1 MEMRLT
7 ARGVAGVPLLG
18 RYNHT
23 SARPGLREHAHSGTL
38 EICFLVKGC
47 QTYELGGRSFRLTGG
62 DVFLAFPG
70 EKHGT
75 GGLPQEKGVLYWMTL
90 RPPLLH
96 LPPRQSRSLWHAL
109 LKIPS
114 RHFRGSWKMQD
125 NLDAITR
132 RFHQPAGSLDAFAL
146 ASHVGAF
153 LLEVVACAKAAPG
166 RRGSVSLQPVLDR
179 IARRLDEPLPVPA
192 LAAEAGLSE
201 ARFKVR
207 FKEEVG
213 VPPGEYVLR
222 ARVDEARRQLRS
234 GRATITEIAHGLGFS
249 SSQYFATVFQ
259 RFTGQTPGAY
269 RKIAF
274 PASETKR

>member
-7 ARGVAGVPLLG
+7 ARGVAGVLLG

-23 SARPGLREHAHSGTL
+23 SARPGLDEHAHTGTL

-47 QTYELGGRSFRLTGG
+47 QTYELGGRSYRLTGG

-70 EKHGT
+70 EKHST
-75 GGLPQEKGVLYWMTL
+75 GGLPQEKGVLYWMAL

-96 LPPRQSRSLWHAL
+96 LPPRQSRTLWRTL
-109 LKIPS
+109 LGLPS

-132 RFHQPAGSLDAFAL
+132 RFHQAPTGLDAFAL

-153 LLEVVACAKAAPG
+153 LLEVVSCAGAVPG
-166 RRGSVSLQPVLDR
+166 RRGTVSLQPVLDG
-179 IARRLDEPLPVPA
+179 IARHLDEPFSVPA
-192 LAAEAGLSE
+192 LAAQAGLSE

-213 VPPGEYVLR
+213 IPPGEYVLR
-222 ARVDEARRQLRS
+222 ARVDEARRRLRQS
-234 GRATITEIAHGLGFS
+234 RATITDIAHGLGFS

-259 RFTGQTPGAY
+259 RFTGQTPGDF
-269 RKIAF
+269 RKNAV
-274 PASETKR
+274 PAAESKR

>member
-23 SARPGLREHAHSGTL
+23 SARPGLEEHAHTGTL

-47 QTYELGGRSFRLTGG
+47 QTYELGGRSYRLTGG

-70 EKHGT
+70 EKHST
-75 GGLPQEKGVLYWMTL
+75 GGLPQEKGVLYWMAL

-96 LPPRQSRSLWHAL
+96 LPPRQSRVLWQTL
-109 LKIPS
+109 LGISS

-132 RFHQPAGSLDAFAL
+132 RFHQPAGGLDAFAL

-153 LLEVVACAKAAPG
+153 LLEVVSCAGAAPG
-166 RRGSVSLQPVLDR
+166 RKGSVSLQPVLDG
-179 IARRLDEPLPVPA
+179 IARHLDEPFSVPA
-192 LAAEAGLSE
+192 LAAQAGLSE

-213 VPPGEYVLR
+213 IPPGEYVLR
-222 ARVDEARRQLRS
+222 ARVDEARRQLRA

-259 RFTGQTPGAY
+259 RFTGQTPGEF
-269 RKIAF
+269 RKKVVPGAE
-274 PASETKR
+274 SKR